1 MSEAPLRPG
10 RRRVLTAG
18 AGLFLAPLG
27 TWPRLAAG
35 DARAGASGIKRLAL
49 RNAVTGEE
57 LDAEFHCGEG
67 YAPGAMTQIEGLLR
81 DERTGQRHAIDPQL
95 LDHLHTLARHC
106 AVDPV
111 FSVLAGFR
119 SPQPAQPA
127 QARSLHSLG
136 RAVDVRLR
144 GVDAEEL
151 AARALELGSGGVGY
165 YRKLSFVHLDTGAR
179 RCWNG

>member
-1 MSEAPLRPG
+1 
-10 RRRVLTAG
+10 LTAG
-18 AGLFLAPLG
+18 AGLLLAPLG

-35 DARAGASGIKRLAL
+35 DARAGAAGVKRLTL

-57 LDAEFHCGEG
+57 LDAEFYCGQG
-67 YAPGAMTQIEGLLR
+67 YAPGAMAQIAGLLR
-81 DERTGQRHAIDPQL
+81 DERTGERHAIDPQL
-95 LDHLHTLARHC
+95 LDHLHTLARYC
-106 AVDPV
+106 AVDPD

-119 SPQPAQPA
+119 SPQPAQLTQPV
-127 QARSLHSLG
+127 QARSLHSFG

-144 GVDAEEL
+144 GVGAEEL
-151 AARALELGSGGVGY
+151 AARAVGLGSGGVGY

>member
-1 MSEAPLRPG
+1 MSVGPLHPG

-27 TWPRLAAG
+27 AWPRLAAG
-35 DARAGASGIKRLAL
+35 EARAVAPAVKRLAL
-49 RNAVTGEE
+49 RNDVTGEE
-57 LDAEFHCGEG
+57 LDVEFHCGQG
-67 YAPGAMTQIEGLLR
+67 YMPGAMAQIEGLLR
-81 DERTGQRHAIDPQL
+81 DERTGERHAIDPQL
-95 LDHLHTLARHC
+95 LDDLHTLARHC

-111 FSVLAGFR
+111 FSVIAGFR
-119 SPQPAQPA
+119 SPQPA

-144 GVDAEEL
+144 GVAAKDL

-165 YRKLSFVHLDTGAR
+165 YRKSSFVHLDTGAR